1 MPHSPPT
8 RGTPIRG
15 EECVGATPPLLLLI
29 VTGVVGGAFGA
40 FFGLGGGVIFVP
52 VLIYAIRMPM
62 KAATASSLAVMP
74 ALTLASILT
83 SLVSARQAEAAHATV
98 SWAHAL
104 ALGLPAVVGAYA
116 LGVPLASRIPG
127 GSLKRILGAIQIA
140 AGCHMLV
147 TGLAAAGAPPGG
159 AGWPL
164 WVALPCGVLI
174 GTLSGMLG
182 IGGGVIAVPLLAL
195 GFGLP
200 QHAAHITSLAVIL
213 PSVVAGTLRAHLTRA
228 AGDLL
233 WPYAGR
239 MSIGA
244 LAGAGTGYL
253 LSLRL
258 ESGTLK
264 LAFAVM
270 LVVLGMQMC
279 GVFGAIPRLWR
290 RQATGRP

>member
-1 MPHSPPT
+1 MSRSPSHREPPET
-8 RGTPIRG
+8 AGPP
-15 EECVGATPPLLLLI
+15 AAPPLLLLLL
-29 VTGVVGGAFGA
+29 TGVVGGAFGA

-52 VLIYAIRMPM
+52 VLVYLIRMPM

-74 ALTLASILT
+74 ALTIASILT
-83 SLVSARQAEAAHATV
+83 SLVTSRQAEAAHASV
-98 SWAHAL
+98 SWSHAL
-104 ALGLPAVVGAYA
+104 ALGLPAVVGAYV
-116 LGVPLASRIPG
+116 LGVPMAARIPG
-127 GSLKRILGAIQIA
+127 GSLKRILGIIQIA
-140 AGCHMLV
+140 AGCHMLL
-147 TGLAAAGAPPGG
+147 TGLGGPAASGG

-164 WVALPCGVLI
+164 WIALPCGVLI

-228 AGDLL
+228 AGDML

-239 MSIGA
+239 MSVGA
-244 LAGAGTGYL
+244 LVGAGTGYL

-270 LVVLGMQMC
+270 LVVLGLQMS
-279 GVFGAIPRLWR
+279 GVFGAIARLGR
-290 RQATGRP
+290 REGSR